1 MQRDLQLF
9 LPQSEE
15 RRQLLGG
22 GGTLRPDLPYIWPV
36 STDVR
41 HVALVSHVSWQRLLT
56 SAQLGPSGRPGKGTL
71 FLPSSR
77 VSYLKLQLCFC
88 CIGSTRTQIVLPNS
102 AESPALAA
110 NTLGHSSQIT
120 FDHIHIDM
128 ISVPQVK
135 PFRPSP
141 RSHSQLLTRDLSSQ
155 IPALNRLWNTL
166 LAPRLLV
173 LCVKIVWWKQLGVVW
188 CKGPYVIYRW
198 EQPPLWWPY
207 TFITPFLF
215 ASGLCHS

>member
-1 MQRDLQLF
+1 MHSWDLQDDQVRELYFF
-9 LPQSEE
+9 LLLECLISNCSCVFVVSG
-15 RRQLLGG
+15 QLA
-22 GGTLRPDLPYIWPV
+22 LRLSCQIQQRVLHWRPTPSDIPHRLP
-36 STDVR
+36 
-41 HVALVSHVSWQRLLT
+41 LT
-56 SAQLGPSGRPGKGTL
+56 
-71 FLPSSR
+71 
-77 VSYLKLQLCFC
+77 
-88 CIGSTRTQIVLPNS
+88 
-102 AESPALAA
+102 
-110 NTLGHSSQIT
+110 T
-120 FDHIHIDM
+120 FILDM